1 MVARSELILRW
12 SVYGAAGLLVC
23 LVQGLILQRLDLWGV
38 MPFLYP
44 ALAAMVAVWEGAV
57 PCGAVYAL
65 CLGAACDLA
74 LPGSIPCFYTIAF
87 PLAAML
93 AGLLTR
99 GWLSSNLLSALAASA
114 LGYLVTGLL
123 HAGVLAVTGHGAFV
137 TAMAVAGKEFLITLP
152 ALPFLYLLLRW
163 VHRKTHLYDG
173 DPDRAPSRSFAG
185 RGRPVRPPEKRR
197 AVPRPPSLS
206 PAFRSVP
213 TPISAIFP

>member
-12 SVYGAAGLLVC
+12 SVYGGAGLLVC
-23 LVQGLILQRLDLWGV
+23 LVQGLVLQRLSLWGV

-44 ALAAMVAVWEGAV
+44 ALAAMVAVWEGAL

-65 CLGAACDLA
+65 CLGAVCDLA
-74 LPGSIPCFYTIAF
+74 LPGSVPCFYTIAL

-93 AGLLTR
+93 AGLLSR
-99 GWLSSNLLSALAASA
+99 EWLSSNLLSALAASA

-152 ALPFLYLLLRW
+152 AMPLLYLLLRFL
-163 VHRKTHLYDG
+163 HGRTHPYD
-173 DPDRAPSRSFAG
+173 D
-185 RGRPVRPPEKRR
+185 
-197 AVPRPPSLS
+197 
-206 PAFRSVP
+206 
-213 TPISAIFP
+213 

>member
-74 LPGSIPCFYTIAF
+74 LPGGIPCFYTIAF

-99 GWLSSNLLSALAASA
+99 GWLSSNLLSAMAASA
-114 LGYLVTGLL
+114 LGYHRAPPRGGPGR
-123 HAGVLAVTGHGAFV
+123 HRARGFRHRHGGGREGIPHHPPRAAVS
-137 TAMAVAGKEFLITLP
+137 LP
-152 ALPFLYLLLRW
+152 AAAVGASKDAPLR
-163 VHRKTHLYDG
+163 
-173 DPDRAPSRSFAG
+173 
-185 RGRPVRPPEKRR
+185 
-197 AVPRPPSLS
+197 
-206 PAFRSVP
+206 
-213 TPISAIFP
+213 